1 MRSLNRV
8 IIVGARSGSV
18 ILADNSLDSMVF
30 ARSRG
35 DGSLSA
41 AVRKRKFL
49 SPPPKVLDST
59 RRRRRRRH
67 SRRENV
73 IFLVAGEKKV
83 YARSAGL
90 LIKNLGRMNYS
101 TKGRGEEA
109 GYFQSRRRRA
119 SGDEQPSTKFFR
131 RRIFAV

>member
-59 RRRRRRRH
+59 RRRRRRSSAQPARKRYF
-67 SRRENV
+67 SRR
-73 IFLVAGEKKV
+73 
-83 YARSAGL
+83 
-90 LIKNLGRMNYS
+90 
-101 TKGRGEEA
+101 RGEESLRTVSWP
-109 GYFQSRRRRA
+109 FNQKPWTNELFNERERRGGRLFSKSEEACIGRRA
-119 SGDEQPSTKFFR
+119 TVD
-131 RRIFAV
+131 